1 MSLSIHSTAP
11 AAQAA
16 NLEPVPAVKSTSDT
30 KSAAP
35 SQKQAPSQAVV
46 APSASQHTVQIS
58 AAAQTLFR
66 NPRKPSTDC
75 PGSRSRRPS
84 GRKVA
89 REGNRKQVSLTGPAT
104 VVLRTPRR
112 DTLDERKIIY
122 FFFSSHPAISVNSN
136 RQIASGSR
144 ARLNLFAFQ

>member
-1 MSLSIHSTAP
+1 MSVSIHSTAP

-35 SQKQAPSQAVV
+35 SQKQAPSQAAV
-46 APSASQHTVQIS
+46 APSASQDTVQIS
-58 AAAQTLFR
+58 AAAQTALEIQG
-66 NPRKPSTDC
+66 NPGTDC

-84 GRKVA
+84 GSKVA
-89 REGNRKQVSLTGPAT
+89 REGIPKQVSLARPAT
-104 VVLRTPRR
+104 QVIRTPRR
-112 DTLDERKIIY
+112 DTLDERDSY
-122 FFFSSHPAISVNSN
+122 FFSSHPAISVNSD

-144 ARLNLFAFQ
+144 GRLNSFAFQ